1 MRRAA
6 LTAGGRWTAAAAL
19 LLASSGSIAH
29 ARAESG
35 SILLRTSEAFAPCL
49 GPALQAFARESGL
62 NVVVDV
68 GDLDPPRGADVVIG
82 DDSEMTRLL
91 EGGVADLATSFDL
104 GSVPWVLVVPAGSP
118 AGALSAL
125 APERVAVMGGRAS
138 RAARESLQGMPA
150 ERVRVS
156 RDADELRR
164 ARYALVPR
172 SLAGSGEQRPSG
184 VRPLMAV
191 TAVIAGA
198 PHPSGARA
206 LLTFLRSE
214 RARRLLASCL
224 DSPKTGAAQPH
235 PSSASGT
242 AASYAQSVVDWWLPE
257 CTLMHNGYNDPSQ
270 VLGGPDAVKLADKDD
285 YRGIM
290 SLGQGG
296 YVIVDM
302 GQTVVDGKGA
312 DIRVYQVTGTEPVT
326 LYAATSPQGPFTLV
340 ALREDCGNRV
350 TGFGNFERSCD
361 FDLHDAAL
369 TEARYLKIEDGEIY
383 PCLAGGT
390 ITEGADIDAIEIL
403 NITKP

>member
-1 MRRAA
+1 MRPAA

-19 LLASSGSIAH
+19 LLASSGSTAH
-29 ARAESG
+29 ARVESG
-35 SILLRTSEAFAPCL
+35 PLHLRTSEAFAPCL
-49 GPALQAFARESGL
+49 APALQAFSRESGL
-62 NVVVDV
+62 SVVVDV
-68 GDLDPPRGADVVIG
+68 GDLDPPHGADIVIG

-91 EGGVADLATSFDL
+91 EGGVAELATSFDL

-118 AGALSAL
+118 AGALSTL

-138 RAARESLQGMPA
+138 RAARQALQAMPA

-156 RDADELRR
+156 RDADELRQ

-172 SLAGSGEQRPSG
+172 SLAGPGEQRPSG

-191 TAVIAGA
+191 TALITHA

-206 LLTFLRSE
+206 LVAFLRSD

-224 DSPKTGAAQPH
+224 DPPETGAAPAGAT
-235 PSSASGT
+235 SASGT

-257 CTLMHNGYNDPSQ
+257 CTLTHNGYNDPAK
-270 VLGGPDAVKLADKDD
+270 VLGRPDAVFLGTKDQ
-285 YRGIM
+285 YTGIM

-296 YVIVDM
+296 YVTVDM
-302 GQTVVDGKGA
+302 GDTAVDGPGA
-312 DIRVYQVTGTEPVT
+312 DVRVYQVTGAEPVT
-326 LYAATSPQGPFTLV
+326 LYAATSAQGPFTLV
-340 ALREDCGNRV
+340 VLREDCGTRV
-350 TGFGNFERSCD
+350 PGAGNWERYCD
-361 FDLHDAAL
+361 FNLRDAGMA
-369 TEARYLKIEDGEIY
+369 EARYFKIEDGEIY

-403 NITKP
+403 NKKP